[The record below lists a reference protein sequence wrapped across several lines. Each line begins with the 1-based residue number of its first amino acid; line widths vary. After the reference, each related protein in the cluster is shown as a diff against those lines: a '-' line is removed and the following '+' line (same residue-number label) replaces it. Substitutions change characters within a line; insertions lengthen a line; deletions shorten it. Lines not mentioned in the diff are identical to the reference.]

1 MIQWI
6 PLNYCIKKEIAL
18 LRNEDVFYTN
28 ISIDDG
34 IKIILSGG
42 ITTPEKIFEAL

>member
-1 MIQWI
+1 MHISI
-6 PLNYCIKKEIAL
+6 HATAL
-18 LRNEDVFYTN
+18 LKNEDVFYTN

-42 ITTPEKIFEAL
+42 ITTPERIPGAL